1 MSSLRIALAQM
12 DILWENKTANFHYL
26 KQVVGNTCAQETPDI
41 VVLPEMFSTGFSM
54 HSHELAESF
63 EGETISQLTNFAI
76 QFEVAIVGSFI
87 CKEEESYYNRA
98 FFITP
103 KEAYFY
109 DKHHLFRM
117 GGEAQSFSPGNE
129 RVIVTYKQWQIM
141 LLVCYDLRFPV
152 WSRNRGCEYDLCI
165 YVANWPA
172 SRIHVWDALLV
183 ARALENQTYV
193 CGVNRV
199 GIDGNG
205 ISYNGHSKLIDARG
219 EVLLQLFDEKACT
232 EIVTIDKEPL
242 LRFREKFPVWMDA
255 D

>member
-1 MSSLRIALAQM
+1 MSSLHIALAQM
-12 DILWENKTANFHYL
+12 NIFWEYKVANFNYL
-26 KQVVGNTCAQETPDI
+26 EQVIGDVCAQEKPDI

-54 HSHELAESF
+54 RSHELAESF
-63 EGETISQLTNFAI
+63 QGETVSQLRAFSSK
-76 QFEVAIVGSFI
+76 FGVAIVGSFI
-87 CKEEESYYNRA
+87 CKEEEYYYNRA

-103 KEAYFY
+103 QESYSY

-117 GGEAQSFSPGNE
+117 GGEAQSFSPGEE
-129 RVIVTYKQWQIM
+129 RVIVAYKQWQIM

-152 WSRNRGCEYDLCI
+152 WSRNKGCEYDLCI

-172 SRIHVWDALLV
+172 SRIQVWDALLL
-183 ARALENQTYV
+183 ARALENQAYV

-199 GIDGNG
+199 GIDGND
-205 ISYNGHSKLIDARG
+205 IRYNGHSKLIDPHG
-219 EVLLQLFDEKACT
+219 KVLLQLDENKTCT
-232 EIVTIDKEPL
+232 EIVTIDKESL

>member
-1 MSSLRIALAQM
+1 MSSLRITLAQM
-12 DILWENKTANFHYL
+12 DIFWENKAANFDYL
-26 KQVVGNTCAQETPDI
+26 KLVVGNVCAHEKPDI

-63 EGETISQLTNFAI
+63 HGETISQLTAFAAT
-76 QFEVAIVGSFI
+76 FEVAIVGSFI
-87 CKEEESYYNRA
+87 CREGEHYYNRA

-103 KEAYFY
+103 QESYY
-109 DKHHLFRM
+109 YNKHHLFRM
-117 GGEAQSFSPGNE
+117 GGEAQSFSPGEE
-129 RVIVTYKQWQIM
+129 RVIVAYKQWQIM

-172 SRIHVWDALLV
+172 SRIQVWDALLL

-199 GIDGNG
+199 GIDGND
-205 ISYNGHSKLIDARG
+205 ISYNGHSKLIDPRG
-219 EVLLQLFDEKACT
+219 KVLLQLDKNKACT
-232 EIVTIDKEPL
+232 EVVTIDKEPL